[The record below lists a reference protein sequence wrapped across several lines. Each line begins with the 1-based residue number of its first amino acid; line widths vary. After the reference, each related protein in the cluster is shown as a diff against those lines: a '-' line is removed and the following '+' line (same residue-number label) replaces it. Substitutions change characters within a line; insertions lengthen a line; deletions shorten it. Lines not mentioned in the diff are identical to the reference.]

1 MGKKEKIRKRKFNP
15 RSIQA
20 KMFYIIG
27 FLILALT
34 IINGVTYVQN
44 QIVEYELKHVGD
56 NNIPMFSSMEKIQ
69 VLELEQEGYVLEM
82 LLMGVSSTGNMELGD
97 EVENRSAE
105 MMALTA
111 DKLTA
116 TFVEMDNEYTIA
128 KEAAVNALEKAV
140 LPEEIEQYEMIQK
153 EVLAIESKHHELLG
167 TVEEILDSLDERLD
181 PQMLAQLQMIMNDE
195 LPTLRADID
204 TLVDDIKAMVYQSI
218 DGIEELQTY
227 ARNIVVGLITII
239 VAILIVILILVNTMV
254 LRPIKRFRDTMED
267 IATGDFQT
275 IIPEHQLNRRD
286 EVGSLARALKNLK
299 VNVSELLVKVREAS
313 DSVATSSVGLAEVTE
328 QSSYAMNEITEAMAQ
343 IADTSQEQTE
353 QAGVVVE
360 KTNDLGHEIQES
372 DKLVS
377 IVQAYSN
384 STIELSQKGMEIITD
399 LNDKTAKSNQSASEI
414 SAITD
419 EIFKSASDAEQI
431 TAMIEAISS
440 QTNLLALNAS
450 IEAAR
455 AGEAGKGFAVV
466 ADEIRKL
473 SEETSHATEDI
484 KGLIGEIQLKST
496 GAVEKMEEIQD
507 IFSDQ
512 NDSIN
517 QTSEIFND
525 TSKSLDALNSK
536 IDEVHTVSKRI
547 NEHKN
552 DIIRSIEEISQS
564 IESNASSVEQASAST
579 EEQMAS
585 IEELTATANESKEL
599 SAHLLDAVDK
609 FTL

>member
-44 QIVEYELKHVGD
+44 QIVEYEWKHVGD

-82 LLMGVSSTGNMELGD
+82 LLMGVGSTGNMELGD
-97 EVENRSAE
+97 EVEDRSAE

-153 EVLAIESKHHELLG
+153 EVQAIESKHHELLG

-181 PQMLAQLQMIMNDE
+181 PQILAQLQMIMNEE
-195 LPTLRADID
+195 LPSLRA
-204 TLVDDIKAMVYQSI
+204 
-218 DGIEELQTY
+218 GI
-227 ARNIVVGLITII
+227 
-239 VAILIVILILVNTMV
+239 
-254 LRPIKRFRDTMED
+254 
-267 IATGDFQT
+267 
-275 IIPEHQLNRRD
+275 
-286 EVGSLARALKNLK
+286 
-299 VNVSELLVKVREAS
+299 
-313 DSVATSSVGLAEVTE
+313 
-328 QSSYAMNEITEAMAQ
+328 
-343 IADTSQEQTE
+343 
-353 QAGVVVE
+353 VVE
-360 KTNDLGHEIQES
+360 KTNDLGHQIQES

-377 IVQAYSN
+377 IVQEYSN
-384 STIELSQKGMEIITD
+384 STIELSHRGMDIITD

-536 IDEVHTVSKRI
+536 IDEVHTVSRRI

-552 DIIRSIEEISQS
+552 DIIKSIEDISQS

-599 SAHLLDAVDK
+599 STHLLEAVDK